1 MLSFATVVHEA
12 SEDRATQESCSRRC
26 LVVLD
31 AAARGVAA
39 RGAACADK
47 SASTTARNIVTIFV
61 IFFTFFFSTAT
72 LFFEVRPPGRPS
84 QRQKAMAKEERPS
97 VLTH

>member
-1 MLSFATVVHEA
+1 MLSFATVVHKA
-12 SEDRATQESCSRRC
+12 SEDRATKESCSRRC

-47 SASTTARNIVTIFV
+47 SASTTVARNIATGIFV
-61 IFFTFFFSTAT
+61 FFYIFFFDCEP
-72 LFFEVRPPGRPS
+72 LVRVWVAVQARRL
-84 QRQKAMAKEERPS
+84 RQKQWQGRS
-97 VLTH
+97 DLVY

>member
-12 SEDRATQESCSRRC
+12 SEDRATKESCSRRC

-47 SASTTARNIVTIFV
+47 SASTTARNIGTVIFV
-61 IFFTFFFSTAT
+61 FFYIFFFDCDA
-72 LFFEVRPPGRPS
+72 LVWLGVAGQAR
-84 QRQKAMAKEERPS
+84 QRQKAMAEES
-97 VLTH
+97 DLVY

>member
-1 MLSFATVVHEA
+1 MLSLATVVHEA
-12 SEDRATQESCSRRC
+12 SEDRAAKESCSRRC

-47 SASTTARNIVTIFV
+47 SASTTARNIATGIFV
-61 IFFTFFFSTAT
+61 FFYIFFFDCER
-72 LFFEVRPPGRPS
+72 LVGVRVAVQARRL
-84 QRQKAMAKEERPS
+84 RQKQWQGRS
-97 VLTH
+97 DLVY

>member
-1 MLSFATVVHEA
+1 MLSLATVVQFA
-12 SEDRATQESCSRRC
+12 SADRATKESCSRRC

-61 IFFTFFFSTAT
+61 FFYIFFFDCDA
-72 LFFEVRPPGRPS
+72 LVWLGVAVQAR
-84 QRQKAMAKEERPS
+84 RQAKSNGEEERPS

>member
-12 SEDRATQESCSRRC
+12 SEDRAAKESCSRRC

-47 SASTTARNIVTIFV
+47 SASTTARNIATGIFV
-61 IFFTFFFSTAT
+61 FFYIFFFDCDS
-72 LFFEVRPPGRPS
+72 LV
-84 QRQKAMAKEERPS
+84 
-97 VLTH
+97 